1 MELFKKNTKREEELQ
16 SEVDKLREL
25 TADRNR
31 ARRDIDKD
39 HELKIVELESEH
51 SLALREK
58 AFELKHLKDEEVK
71 KAKDEVTEM
80 TKKLAVLTK
89 ENEMLKS
96 ITDVNAD
103 IIDVKDLV
111 SKLVEK
117 LPTIDL
123 KSLTINNTDKK

>member
-1 MELFKKNTKREEELQ
+1 ME
-16 SEVDKLREL
+16 
-25 TADRNR
+25 ADYTI
-31 ARRDIDKD
+31 A
-39 HELKIVELESEH
+39 LK
-51 SLALREK
+51 EK

-80 TKKLAVLTK
+80 AKKLAVLTK

-103 IIDVKDLV
+103 IIDVKSLV
-111 SKLVEK
+111 GSLIEK

-123 KSLTINNTDKK
+123 KSLTVNNTDKK

>member
-1 MELFKKNTKREEELQ
+1 MELFKKNTKQEEELQ
-16 SEVDKLREL
+16 SEVKKLKEL
-25 TADRNR
+25 IIDGDR
-31 ARRDIDKD
+31 ARRSIDKD
-39 HELKIVELESEH
+39 HELKIIELESEH
-51 SLALREK
+51 NLALKEK
-58 AFELKHLKDEEVK
+58 AFELKHLKDEEIK
-71 KAKDEVTEM
+71 KAKDEVIEM

>member
-1 MELFKKNTKREEELQ
+1 MFGIKSQEEKKLQDQIGYLREELNEEKQ
-16 SEVDKLREL
+16 S
-25 TADRNR
+25 R
-31 ARRDIDKD
+31 ARMSNDHDLEIKD
-39 HELKIVELESEH
+39 LESEH
-51 SLALREK
+51 RLALKEK
-58 AFELKHLKDEEVK
+58 EFELKHFKDEEIKVT
-71 KAKDEVTEM
+71 KDEVTEM
-80 TKKLAVLTK
+80 AKKLAVLTK

-117 LPTIDL
+117 LPSIDL